1 MSTIRCERP
10 SGVSVRVRQDGKD
23 AEMGRRVGLACPTT
37 TLGST
42 SSTRSS
48 SLSEAR
54 PEAGTA
60 PAALRWC
67 FISDQACTRASIC
80 FSWWVQTIF
89 FTASADQLW
98 RTSLQ
103 TIFLSVLSP
112 LLCVTGVSEIITRSK
127 IYVVNARTRD
137 LLTQIINWRISP
149 CQSDYKIEVI

>member
-1 MSTIRCERP
+1 MSTVRCERP

-89 FTASADQLW
+89 FT
-98 RTSLQ
+98 RVQ
-103 TIFLSVLSP
+103 TNFGGPLCRPYFCQFCLHCYVLR
-112 LLCVTGVSEIITRSK
+112 VSEIITRSE
-127 IYVVNARTRD
+127 IYVVNVRTRD
-137 LLTQIINWRISP
+137 LLTQIINWRISL
-149 CQSDYKIEVI
+149 CQPDYKIEMI